1 MARTSKYYKVTHND
15 HYNNFII
22 GQKLIYEIALEFYEI
37 ALEFVYK
44 DAKLKEIHK
53 IIPLKAIG
61 PYLKQKR
68 MFSRSEDGK
77 DRVFKGTAYEIPAHV
92 VYNY

>member
-22 GQKLIYEIALEFYEI
+22 GQKMIYEI

-44 DAKLKEIHK
+44 DAKLKEVHK
-53 IIPLKAIG
+53 VIPLKAIG

>member
-1 MARTSKYYKVTHND
+1 MPRTSKYYKITHNE

-22 GQKLIYEIALEFYEI
+22 GQKMIYEI
-37 ALEFVYK
+37 ALEFVYT

-53 IIPLKAIG
+53 VIPLKAIG
-61 PYLKQKR
+61 PYLKQKK
-68 MFSRSEDGK
+68 MFSRSDDGK
-77 DRVFKGTAYEIPAHV
+77 DRVFKGTAYEIPVHV